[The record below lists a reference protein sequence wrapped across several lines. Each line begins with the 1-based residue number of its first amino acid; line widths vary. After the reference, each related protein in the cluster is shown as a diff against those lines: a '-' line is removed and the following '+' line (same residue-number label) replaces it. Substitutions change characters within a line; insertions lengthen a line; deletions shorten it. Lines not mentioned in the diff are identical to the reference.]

1 MTPKSS
7 SLTLMSRR
15 AVART
20 VPSSTGTSYVFPV
33 RLSVMV
39 SVSEAVATPP
49 PLLLCSSVPIGI
61 SRSRSRSSSSTR
73 NDDGYDL
80 FAAERPGGTAS
91 GRGDGGRHG
100 EHHEQRGEADDAAR
114 LALAGGEAADAGDP

>member
-1 MTPKSS
+1 MTPKSLS
-7 SLTLMSRR
+7 DTLMSRR

-20 VPSSTGTSYVFPV
+20 VPSSTGTSYDLPV

-49 PLLLCSSVPIGI
+49 PLLLCSSVPMGDLPVEAW
-61 SRSRSRSSSSTR
+61 SSSSTR

-80 FAAERPGGTAS
+80 RTG
-91 GRGDGGRHG
+91 
-100 EHHEQRGEADDAAR
+100 
-114 LALAGGEAADAGDP
+114 